1 LKSSDSNI
9 RNFSKERLDA
19 LFISFDE
26 FFSRFL
32 TLSEK
37 KRKKYELQPRLAK
50 MFIESQFLDRKLN
63 SLSIMT
69 DLIRQARLEEDSANE
84 LKMI

>member
-1 LKSSDSNI
+1 
-9 RNFSKERLDA
+9 
-19 LFISFDE
+19 
-26 FFSRFL
+26 
-32 TLSEK
+32 LSEK

-69 DLIRQARLEEDSANE
+69 DLIRQARLEENSANE